1 MLRALR
7 REVDAELIVKLR
19 SIQDSLNKEEFCRL
33 LPNDAERR
41 DVIKQR
47 IKRVVAGE
55 TFSLGIGARGDEGRC
70 VDKSAAATA
79 AREFAEAL

>member
-1 MLRALR
+1 M
-7 REVDAELIVKLR
+7 DAELIVKLR

-33 LPNDAERR
+33 LPNDSERR

-70 VDKSAAATA
+70 ADESAAATA
-79 AREFAEAL
+79 AGEFAEAL

>member
-1 MLRALR
+1 M
-7 REVDAELIVKLR
+7 DAELIVKLR

-41 DVIKQR
+41 DMIKQR

-70 VDKSAAATA
+70 ADESAAATA
-79 AREFAEAL
+79 AGEFAEAL

>member
-1 MLRALR
+1 M
-7 REVDAELIVKLR
+7 DAELVAKLR
-19 SIQDSLNKEEFCRL
+19 SVQDSLNKEEFCRL

-47 IKRVVAGE
+47 IKRVVASGL
-55 TFSLGIGARGDEGRC
+55 FSLGIGARSDEGRC

>member
-1 MLRALR
+1 M
-7 REVDAELIVKLR
+7 DAELIVKLR

-41 DVIKQR
+41 DMIKQR

-55 TFSLGIGARGDEGRC
+55 TFSLGI
-70 VDKSAAATA
+70 
-79 AREFAEAL
+79 

>member
-1 MLRALR
+1 M
-7 REVDAELIVKLR
+7 DAELVAKLR
-19 SIQDSLNKEEFCRL
+19 SIQDSLTKEEFCKL

-47 IKRVVAGE
+47 IKRVVAGGL
-55 TFSLGIGARGDEGRC
+55 FSLGIGARSDEGRC